1 MKKVIMAFLA
11 VSMLAGGAARQA
23 LAQGKRTQ
31 LSLNIGLNYDNESEE
46 MFMWTI
52 DARAGFRLG
61 ERVQL
66 SPEVMCAGAYNELVI
81 SPGVI
86 LNYVARRAFFGG
98 GLVVQFRH
106 DWWDD
111 YFDAAA
117 KFNIGFAWTHLIL
130 TAYYI
135 GRFYTDEETDL
146 FGYHQIGFTFGY
158 RF

>member
-11 VSMLAGGAARQA
+11 VSMLAGGAA
-23 LAQGKRTQ
+23 AQSADKKPA
-31 LSLNIGLNYDNESEE
+31 LSLNFGITYDNESEE
-46 MFMWTI
+46 ILNLTI

-61 ERVQL
+61 KGVQL
-66 SPEVMCAGAYNELVI
+66 SPEVMYAFAYGEIVI

-86 LNYVARRAFFGG
+86 LNYVARRVFFGG

-106 DWWDD
+106 DWWDN
-111 YFDAAA
+111 YTDAAV
-117 KFNIGFAWTHLIL
+117 KINIGYAWRHLMV

-146 FGYHQIGFTFGY
+146 FGYHQIGVTVGY

>member
-11 VSMLAGGAARQA
+11 VSMLAGGAAGQSA
-23 LAQGKRTQ
+23 GKKAA
-31 LSLNIGLNYDNESEE
+31 LSLNFGFTYDNESEE
-46 MFMWTI
+46 LINGTI

-61 ERVQL
+61 ERLQL
-66 SPEVMCAGAYNELVI
+66 SPEVMFAFAYRESVI

-98 GLVVQFRH
+98 GLVIQFRH
-106 DWWDD
+106 DWWDN
-111 YFDAAA
+111 YTDAAA
-117 KFNIGFAWTHLIL
+117 KFNIGYAWRHVML
-130 TAYYI
+130 TAYYT

-146 FGYHQIGFTFGY
+146 FGYHQIGVTVGY